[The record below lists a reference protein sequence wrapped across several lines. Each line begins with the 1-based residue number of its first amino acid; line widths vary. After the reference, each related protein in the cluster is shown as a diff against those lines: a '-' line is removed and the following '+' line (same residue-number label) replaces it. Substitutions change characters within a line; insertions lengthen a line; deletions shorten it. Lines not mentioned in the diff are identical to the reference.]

1 MAVHSQARASVFQVT
16 YAADGVPSI
25 AKICQTPNLGRNEL
39 DGLAFDY
46 AGDLYVVHS
55 GTERFYKYVLPT
67 TDNTCIVPAPESQVI
82 KKAARYTVTVA
93 VNDEA
98 MGTAT
103 GGGTEFL
110 YDDEVTVTAVAN
122 TNYEF
127 VNWTE
132 NGTEVSADAKYT
144 FNIEGS
150 RELVANFQI

>member
-1 MAVHSQARASVFQVT
+1 MQDLSEGLTNSCNPFFITIGQQ
-16 YAADGVPSI
+16 
-25 AKICQTPNLGRNEL
+25 L
-39 DGLAFDY
+39 D
-46 AGDLYVVHS
+46 
-55 GTERFYKYVLPT
+55 TERFYKYVLPT

-132 NGTEVSADAKYT
+132 NGTEVSA
-144 FNIEGS
+144 NS
-150 RELVANFQI
+150 RVYGRTGWQAGYQKSDVGGLCFGGEITNNSTID